1 MGNIGFMS
9 KLVNKT
15 DHKLCHSLAKEI
27 FGGDMLDVALP
38 RLDGFERCGESFD
51 TVISANPAT
60 YIGSSEALKMPKLRL
75 RILLKL
81 YLIVSN
87 LSVQIEVAMN
97 TKRKRLEEHLM
108 ALRSAQMMK
117 EQLLIRGLHYHQE
130 NSCIQLRACFS

>member
-97 TKRKRLEEHLM
+97 TKRKTIGRTFNGSQISTDDERAIINQRFTL
-108 ALRSAQMMK
+108 SSGK
-117 EQLLIRGLHYHQE
+117 QLY
-130 NSCIQLRACFS
+130 ST